1 MRFEAS
7 NLDRICDC
15 REAMDMIFKRKD
27 PKEFDVKPRM
37 LVTVGLQLRF
47 WPTECLIRKLK

>member
-1 MRFEAS
+1 MCFEAS
-7 NLDRICDC
+7 KLDRICDC
-15 REAMDMIFKRKD
+15 REAMDVIFKRKD